1 MATLTDP
8 PIIRARY
15 PFEFF
20 FEFSRDPLGLLARS
34 AKAHGDICCFK
45 VGPFRAYLL
54 NHPDLIQEVLSVQPQ
69 NFHKEP
75 ALLITKTILGEGL
88 LTSEGD
94 YHKNQR
100 RLIQPAFHRQRV
112 ASYAGIMVEKA
123 LGLSRDWKDGQTLDI
138 NEEMMHIALAIVG
151 KALCGVNL
159 EDEAADIDSA
169 LGIAMRAFKDWM
181 YRPFPVL
188 WPKLPLPKTL
198 AVRKAR
204 RQLDRTVFRI
214 IHEHRQRG
222 TDNGDLL
229 SMMLFAE
236 DGEAGGSRMTD
247 AQIRDEAMTL
257 ILAGHET
264 VGNALTWT
272 WYLLSLNPEVEIKL
286 HEELD
291 RVLGGRAPRMED
303 IPQLRYTE
311 MVFAESMR
319 LLPPAWALGYQAIR
333 DTRIGGYDIPKGSVV
348 NKVPYLTHRDPR
360 FWEDPEKFIPE
371 RFTPEAKAA
380 RPRFAYFPFG
390 GGPRQCIGEPF
401 AWMEGVLVLAALAQR
416 WAPRP
421 VEGYKLELFPSITLR
436 PKNGMPMVLRER
448 KPATVTV

>member
-1 MATLTDP
+1 MAALVDP

-20 FEFSRDPLGLLARS
+20 IEFSRDPLGLLARS
-34 AKAHGDICCFK
+34 AKKHGDICCFQ

-75 ALLITKTILGEGL
+75 ALQITKTILGEGL

-112 ASYAGIMVEKA
+112 ASYAEIMVEKA
-123 LGLSRDWKDGQTLDI
+123 LGLSRDWKDDQRLDI

-159 EDEAADIDSA
+159 EDEAEDIDLA
-169 LGIAMRAFKDWM
+169 LGTAMRVFKDWM
-181 YRPFPVL
+181 YRPFPTF
-188 WPKLPLPKTL
+188 WPKFPFPKTL
-198 AVRKAR
+198 KVRKAR

-214 IHEHRQRG
+214 IHEHRERG

-236 DGEAGGSRMTD
+236 GGGMTD
-247 AQIRDEAMTL
+247 AQVRDEAMTL
-257 ILAGHET
+257 LLAGHET

-272 WYLLSLNPEVEIKL
+272 WYLLSQNPGAEEKL

-311 MVFAESMR
+311 MVFSESMR
-319 LLPPAWALGYQAIR
+319 LLPPAWALGYQAICA
-333 DTRIGGYDIPKGSVV
+333 TKIGGYDIPKGSIV
-348 NKVPYLTHRDPR
+348 NMVQYLMHRDPR
-360 FWEDPEKFIPE
+360 YWEDPEKFIPE

-421 VEGYKLELFPSITLR
+421 VEGFKLELFPSITMR
-436 PKNGMPMVLRER
+436 PKRGIPVILKER
-448 KPATVTV
+448 KPTLKTNI